1 MVFGISVHDTHVV
14 NTVSPIFPEVMDQ
27 EVSFLFQGPWRWR
40 VVPVGR
46 TCGPGYLILR
56 PIHGATFKYEGV
68 IAHERG
74 VECFSG
80 QVYDPVPELVMT
92 RRNEDAPLAIKGM
105 TYLEFGV
112 VDVTVLVEVW
122 GI

>member
-1 MVFGISVHDTHVV
+1 
-14 NTVSPIFPEVMDQ
+14 
-27 EVSFLFQGPWRWR
+27 
-40 VVPVGR
+40 
-46 TCGPGYLILR
+46 
-56 PIHGATFKYEGV
+56 
-68 IAHERG
+68 
-74 VECFSG
+74 
-80 QVYDPVPELVMT
+80 MT